1 MNIIGKNSEKSIGRI
16 RSKEEKLRHYATNS
30 HFDNIKA
37 KQLPDFAKE
46 IYKEDLSYVLL
57 LVDKEDNIIDAR
69 IFKTKGTLENFIKD
83 KHKKYGL
90 DILLH
95 PNPVKL
101 TSKFWEK
108 YRKTRNG
115 IERLKLI
122 KELKILE
129 DKNIFSV
136 NEIWVDIDSDF
147 NQAFDVLNE
156 LVKFFNKNKYGIDIT
171 PAITLIKTKSGH
183 LRFSFSIYSLNPHG
197 KNKNGRTNL
206 ENIKEF
212 VKIINAFFAKH
223 GLKADATFTRI
234 NHPIWITKKQTVI
247 LEATHEVDFYLLFQ
261 KAKELKKEHKLY
273 EEKPQK
279 KEKSK
284 KQKQLRHIPAFLAN
298 KFSKINEDYIF
309 QKAVESLYNKNKNKG
324 RYIYFLQTV
333 AGWCKYLNK
342 SYSEYYD
349 IAYTYCPDKQKDIEI
364 AWKYARELE
373 FKTTENKDKYNFE
386 ELADKALAY
395 LKEHKKAKRQELLK
409 TIFFGQEWLEQEI
422 MLQLKLNGLI
432 TETFE
437 RQNVGRPAKV
447 YMIVEEQGKE
457 EQKQDI
463 ITRQGKTSIREDM
476 PANPCKIGFTQLIT
490 NKLSLDNL
498 QYGGGWNLSPIS
510 VKISDKVFNVSD
522 ISFTFPINLID
533 LLKKENIYVSPVRA
547 CRDGVC
553 EPLKHQK
560 QPEQQQI
567 EQQQRDKFQDKLKE
581 EELKAFEE
589 KKRKYLEQLSR
600 DITEEEKQQL
610 REKAE
615 KEKQKKLEEEIR
627 AIAEEIRK
635 NLERTYQKKLESLQ
649 PKKPAVEKEPAIF
662 ISIDKRGQE
671 EREPDKNNQIKDEK
685 QDLGATGKTSNEQEK
700 TKKYGPQKQDY
711 ELLPSKDDYLHKP
724 SKTAIKKLKLYRKK
738 YRAIL
743 NYSWKRLKKDE
754 VLFFLINNEKL
765 IAERGIKD
773 ILKTLKYADLDEKI
787 LNPVGWLITRFNI
800 SLKNSRFLYLI
811 T

>member
-1 MNIIGKNSEKSIGRI
+1 MNIINQNEKKSRETKKKIRI
-16 RSKEEKLRHYATNS
+16 KESKQRNWATNS
-30 HFDNIKA
+30 VFSAEKA

-57 LVDKEDNIIDAR
+57 LVDKEGNIVDAR
-69 IFKTKGTLENFIKD
+69 IFKTQGTLENFIND
-83 KHKKYGL
+83 KHKRHGL

-122 KELKILE
+122 RELKILE

-147 NQAFDVLNE
+147 NQAFEVLNE
-156 LVKFFNKNKYGIDIT
+156 MVKFFNKNKYGIDIT

-298 KFSKINEDYIF
+298 KLSKINEDYIF

-349 IAYTYCPDKQKDIEI
+349 IAYTYCPDKQKDIET

-447 YMIVEEQGKE
+447 YMIVEEREKE

-476 PANPCKIGFTQLIT
+476 PANPYKIGFTQLIT

-498 QYGGGWNLSPIS
+498 QYGGGWNLSPIG

-560 QPEQQQI
+560 QPEQP
-567 EQQQRDKFQDKLKE
+567 EQQQRDKFQDKLRE

-600 DITEEEKQQL
+600 DMSEEEKRQL

-627 AIAEEIRK
+627 VIAEEIRK

-649 PKKPAVEKEPAIF
+649 PKKPTGK
-662 ISIDKRGQE
+662 G
-671 EREPDKNNQIKDEK
+671 EPDKENQIKDEK
-685 QDLGATGKTSNEQEK
+685 QDLGATGKTSGNEQEK
-700 TKKYGPQKQDY
+700 TKKYGPQKQQIDY
-711 ELLPSKDDYLHKP
+711 EFLPGKDDYLHKP
-724 SKTAIKKLKLYRKK
+724 SKTAIKKLKFYRKK

-743 NYSWKRLKKDE
+743 NYAWKRLKRDE
-754 VLFFLINNEKL
+754 VLYFLINNEKL

-787 LNPVGWLITRFNI
+787 LNPVGWLIARFSI